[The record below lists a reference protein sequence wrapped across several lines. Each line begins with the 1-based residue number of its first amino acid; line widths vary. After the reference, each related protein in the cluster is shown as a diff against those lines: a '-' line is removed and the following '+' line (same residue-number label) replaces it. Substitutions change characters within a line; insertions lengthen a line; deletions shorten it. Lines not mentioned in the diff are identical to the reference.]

1 MQEAKKYD
9 GDAIVRETAEKKNIY
24 IFIYILIKEKLKK
37 VIFYTNQ

>member
-9 GDAIVRETAEKKNIY
+9 GDAIVRETADKKKKK
-24 IFIYILIKEKLKK
+24 FIYILIKEKLKK

>member
-24 IFIYILIKEKLKK
+24 IYIFIYILIKEKLKK
-37 VIFYTNQ
+37 VIF